1 LRERLERPLLALSP
15 TTTLSQMMLGA
26 PPRPRLGRPSFGSL
40 EGKAVRDRKEAVRS
54 LERHFAR
61 VVHEHCPAV
70 EEERM
75 ASSDRPVLVPV
86 LR

>member
-1 LRERLERPLLALSP
+1 
-15 TTTLSQMMLGA
+15 MHGA
-26 PPRPRLGRPSFGSL
+26 VGVVASDDAIPDDAAEPPRPRLGRPSFGSL

-54 LERHFAR
+54 LERHFGR